1 MQIHIT
7 RGEDSSGPFTLEQVR
22 DYLTEGIL
30 LPDDLAWHEGLEN
43 WIPLSQLVA
52 PPVAPQPVAPL
63 PALPSLPSF
72 YGRLLGRTDKS
83 SNKNKSSKKPFL
95 VVGIIVGFP
104 VLGLMGLVP
113 MRDSTW
119 EMMFAFGI
127 IAVGFLFIIFVK
139 GDIKSGVVQGYG
151 SRGSASS
158 GPKVYREKEPI
169 IFWLNI
175 IPKVLGAALMLT
187 VGVYGVA
194 TTTMKLINNAK
205 DDLALPEVEDEY
217 YEKHRR

>member
-72 YGRLLGRTDKS
+72 YGRLLGRPDKS

-119 EMMFAFGI
+119 EMMASFAM
-127 IAVGFLFIIFVK
+127 IAVGFLFIFQVK
-139 GDIKSGVVQGYG
+139 GNIKSGFVQFVG
-151 SRGSASS
+151 SRGAR
-158 GPKVYREKEPI
+158 GRPVYREKEPI
-169 IFWLNI
+169 IFWLNM

-194 TTTMKLINNAK
+194 TTTMKLINKAK

>member
-1 MQIHIT
+1 M
-7 RGEDSSGPFTLEQVR
+7 
-22 DYLTEGIL
+22 
-30 LPDDLAWHEGLEN
+30 
-43 WIPLSQLVA
+43 
-52 PPVAPQPVAPL
+52 
-63 PALPSLPSF
+63 
-72 YGRLLGRTDKS
+72 
-83 SNKNKSSKKPFL
+83 
-95 VVGIIVGFP
+95 GFP

-119 EMMFAFGI
+119 EMISSFGI
-127 IAVGFLFIIFVK
+127 IAVGFLFINFVK
-139 GDIKSGVVQGYG
+139 CDIKIGYVQSFG
-151 SRGSASS
+151 SRGTR
-158 GPKVYREKEPI
+158 GRPVYREKEPI

-175 IPKVLGAALMLT
+175 IPKVLAVVVLLT